1 MTTPTTDSRFHEFGS
16 PQRDISATVA
26 GAAVSRATRET
37 LTRWRVHRLVWV
49 TDSLPHGLG
58 TGPNRWA
65 AASSEPENLGPR
77 CWSGD
82 VEVDVRS
89 PLTAQAFHA
98 MLLAEQVAYL
108 RTWKPEKSNWDGPM
122 REGLA
127 GILQEEVKSQPLPF
141 LENARQFT
149 QLDPLYS
156 TALVRGFSEGLNGKT
171 VSDWKPFWAFANWV
185 LAQPD
190 PETEIRDEFTGKT
203 RLGRRWQSC
212 RLDIARFLD
221 ATLDGKL
228 ALLPLIERAS
238 VWQVIDALR
247 CDPSPVPAD
256 EAREDECIM
265 DPLPS
270 SLNSVRGVAV
280 NTVFSFIRW
289 IRSHSPNV
297 ARGGQNLDDVP
308 EAREALEACL
318 NLQLALPLTIRS
330 AFGANLTRLAYWAEA
345 WLRDHLEQICPV
357 PSEKEQP
364 NIAWETFIRF
374 CSVDSKTL
382 ALLREHY
389 SAAILRTSQ
398 PGLAGH
404 RRQDAR
410 VNLGKNLVM
419 SYGHGMLDF
428 EQPGDLLAAFFAHAP
443 GSVRAEVMTFVG
455 SSLAQS
461 AGSIPPGIF
470 ARLLKLWNWL
480 VQRENPAGGPGFQ
493 DRVA

>member
-1 MTTPTTDSRFHEFGS
+1 
-16 PQRDISATVA
+16 
-26 GAAVSRATRET
+26 
-37 LTRWRVHRLVWV
+37 
-49 TDSLPHGLG
+49 
-58 TGPNRWA
+58 
-65 AASSEPENLGPR
+65 
-77 CWSGD
+77 
-82 VEVDVRS
+82 
-89 PLTAQAFHA
+89 
-98 MLLAEQVAYL
+98 
-108 RTWKPEKSNWDGPM
+108 
-122 REGLA
+122 
-127 GILQEEVKSQPLPF
+127 
-141 LENARQFT
+141 
-149 QLDPLYS
+149 
-156 TALVRGFSEGLNGKT
+156 
-171 VSDWKPFWAFANWV
+171 
-185 LAQPD
+185 
-190 PETEIRDEFTGKT
+190 
-203 RLGRRWQSC
+203 
-212 RLDIARFLD
+212 
-221 ATLDGKL
+221 
-228 ALLPLIERAS
+228 
-238 VWQVIDALR
+238 
-247 CDPSPVPAD
+247 
-256 EAREDECIM
+256 
-265 DPLPS
+265 
-270 SLNSVRGVAV
+270 
-280 NTVFSFIRW
+280 
-289 IRSHSPNV
+289 
-297 ARGGQNLDDVP
+297 GQNLDDVP

-357 PSEKEQP
+357 PSEKVQP